1 LKLVTR
7 FAWALAFVSISC
19 AVGTALARAATPA
32 TKQAVKGCWSG
43 YSYAGVQSPASSF
56 GVSATISLL
65 GAPTVPNGHVAA
77 WVGVGGAGL
86 GPGGSDEWVQAGI
99 AHDAGQG
106 DVLYYEVKR
115 PADATAQLVSLGS
128 VSVGESHKVAVVERA
143 AQRDAWRVLLDG
155 QRVSP
160 ILVLPGSHGSFAPVA
175 TAESWDGG
183 TSVCN
188 RYAFDFT
195 DLAVATQPGGSWAPF
210 QLSRILRDP
219 AYQLALRNTGFTARG

>member
-1 LKLVTR
+1 VGALV
-7 FAWALAFVSISC
+7 LASISC
-19 AVGTALARAATPA
+19 AAATTVADAAPKA
-32 TKQAVKGCWSG
+32 GKGCWSG
-43 YSYAGVQSPASSF
+43 YSYAGVQSPSSQF

-65 GAPTVPNGHVAA
+65 GAPTVTNGHVAA

-86 GPGGSDEWVQAGI
+86 GPGGTDEWVQVGV
-99 AHDAGQG
+99 AHDAGKG

-115 PADATAQLVSLGS
+115 PGDTTAQFVSLGA
-128 VSVGESHKVAVVERA
+128 VAPRETHKVAVVERA
-143 AQRDAWRVLLDG
+143 GQRDAWRVWVDG

-160 ILVLPGSHGSFAPVA
+160 PLVLPGSHGAFAPVA

-183 TSVCN
+183 AQVCN

-210 QLSRILRDP
+210 QPTRVLRDP
-219 AYQLALRNTGFTARG
+219 AYQLTLRATGFTARG